1 MWEGAVIGRLRGEV
15 SGRRLGGV
23 RVKKGK
29 DRREEQ
35 SGVPAI
41 QLAGSARYRSSAV
54 ILSFLFR
61 KVPLLG
67 ALPPGPMQRCP
78 NLSTEEA

>member
-1 MWEGAVIGRLRGEV
+1 MGRIGD
-15 SGRRLGGV
+15 V
-23 RVKKGK
+23 RVKRGR

-41 QLAGSARYRSSAV
+41 SLAGSDRYRSSVV
-54 ILSFLFR
+54 IFSFLFR